1 MKINNKINYWKL
13 VKSSRNLLKNKNFR
27 NNQNYIISDF
37 SKFKFSSKYYRS
49 WFSKKIWKFLRYMFI
64 IMVPSWILLDIAK
77 DDINTQFLANIY
89 FYICLFSF
97 ISFIFILFF
106 ILFNRG
112 IYYYYKKFN
121 FIKRKHIFA
130 SNRYIFLKDP
140 KKNVYRLNRRD
151 FISFKKD

>member
-1 MKINNKINYWKL
+1 MKINYSKL
-13 VKSSRNLLKNKNFR
+13 VKSSRDLVKNKNFR

-49 WFSKKIWKFLRYMFI
+49 WFSKKAWKILRYLFM
-64 IMVPSWILLDIAK
+64 IMVVSWIMLAITKEDL
-77 DDINTQFLANIY
+77 NVQFLEDIY
-89 FYICLFSF
+89 FYICIFSF

-130 SNRYIFLKDP
+130 SDRYIFFKNP
-140 KKNVYRLNRRD
+140 KKKAYRLNRRD
-151 FISFKKD
+151 FISFKK